1 VVRRLIETTRGSRT
15 TLFLYGLLVLLPAG
29 VFGGLLWH
37 QLAQQHEHRVNE
49 VPRVVRDAAGRL
61 LQAIEHEVALLLE
74 KENSRDFYFYR
85 QDYFEQSTVP
95 GESGLLDLRA
105 RPSPLANEPPRPGIR
120 AWFEWD
126 MAGLS
131 DMAPKIL
138 VPTPRGLTSK
148 QQAEHV
154 RWRQNFERFVEKDL
168 IVSAAQEAHFFEDQ
182 RSARAMR
189 NAETARPK
197 MMNIELV
204 ALNCSPERDRRCVY
218 EHRGQLRER
227 LGGLNQIAVTY
238 GPFELKALRDHS
250 GELRIVAQR
259 QVVIDALPEQI
270 QVPSCYIAL
279 ERIQLLMQ
287 GFEFDPQWLLRT
299 LPEAEAARIL
309 GPGFSFYP
317 VGPKVDPSPGEELA
331 AVDLW
336 DELEIEVVDRG
347 DRDMAT
353 LHVSSSVAGLN
364 RAWRVQLFWLLGV
377 TVAMVASLGIGLR
390 LLVGSV
396 RASQAQ
402 TRRTENFVAAI
413 THELRTP
420 IAAVKMYGEM
430 LRDGWARDEQRRGE
444 YLNRIVHES
453 DRLADLVDKVLAQ
466 RMLSGHAP
474 LPVPGDLSAL
484 ISHMVADLTVSG
496 GRKREDLEFVL
507 GRGLPPVLLYRE
519 GVREILVNLVENARK
534 YAPVPTGGEPIRVE
548 TRLDRRGRVLLEVS
562 DRGPGIPETERSRVF
577 RPFYRLGDERTRRAQ
592 GTGLGLHLV
601 QLQARAMKAKVLS
614 MPREGGGTVFRITFR
629 TLRPGTLV

>member
-1 VVRRLIETTRGSRT
+1 MVRRLIQTSRGSRT

-37 QLAQQHEHRVNE
+37 QLAQQHEQRVSE
-49 VPRVVRDAAGRL
+49 VPRVVRHAAGRL
-61 LQAIEHEVALLLE
+61 MHAIEQEVDLLLDRE
-74 KENSRDFYFYR
+74 SRRDFYFYR
-85 QDYFEQSTVP
+85 QDYFEESTVP
-95 GESGLLDLRA
+95 GASGALDLRA
-105 RPSPLANEPPRPGIR
+105 RRSPLVHEPPRRGIL

-148 QQAEHV
+148 EHAEHV
-154 RWRQNFERFVEKDL
+154 RWRQGFERFVERDL
-168 IVSAAQEAHFFEDQ
+168 IVSAAREAHFFEDQ

-189 NAETARPK
+189 DAETTRPK
-197 MMNIELV
+197 MMSVELV
-204 ALNCSPERDRRCVY
+204 ALNCSPERDQRCVY
-218 EHRGQLRER
+218 EHRTQLRER
-227 LGGLNQIAVTY
+227 LGGLSHIAVTY
-238 GPFELKALRDHS
+238 GAFELQALRDNA

-259 QVVIDALPEQI
+259 KVVIDALPEQI

-287 GFEFDPQWLLRT
+287 GFEFDPEWLLQR
-299 LPEAEAARIL
+299 LPDAEAARIL
-309 GPGFSFYP
+309 GPGFNFYP
-317 VGPKVDPSPGEELA
+317 VGPMESAPPSEQLEAL
-331 AVDLW
+331 DLW
-336 DELEIEVVDRG
+336 DELEIEVIDREDQG
-347 DRDMAT
+347 MAT
-353 LHVSSSVAGLN
+353 LHVSSSVAEMN
-364 RAWRVQLFWLLGV
+364 SAWRVQLSWLVGL

-402 TRRTENFVAAI
+402 TRRTENFVAAV

-430 LRDGWARDEQRRGE
+430 LRDGWARDEERRAE
-444 YLNRIVHES
+444 YLNRIVRES

-466 RMLSGHAP
+466 RMLSGDAP
-474 LPVPGDLSAL
+474 LPTPGDLSAL
-484 ISHMVADLTVSG
+484 ISHMVSDLNMVG
-496 GRKREDLEFVL
+496 GRQREDLEFVL
-507 GRGLPPVLLYRE
+507 AQGMPPVLQYQE

-534 YAPVPTGGEPIRVE
+534 YAEVPSGGEPILIQ

-562 DRGPGIPETERSRVF
+562 DRGPGIPEAERARVF
-577 RPFYRLGDERTRRAQ
+577 RPFYRLGDERTRRAK

-601 QLQARAMKAKVLS
+601 QLQVRAMKAKVQLL
-614 MPREGGGTVFRITFR
+614 PREGGGTVFRVTFR
-629 TLRPGTLV
+629 TLRPGTVA